1 MGRCLFKII
10 VLSILGCIAFFCIRL
25 AYSIFE
31 EDIRNW
37 RNSVQQE
44 EVANISASVSDLIL
58 EHNVTIE
65 GQNGMNIYSKQVY
78 KNLEGTTCYYMLRF
92 FDDNGKPL
100 KGKTYK
106 DEDGDFCMIGK
117 IEPDSDNCVNDQRIF
132 VAYNQFDIPDNG
144 TVHFLCDI
152 RLFII
157 DQKGD
162 RIELA
167 YSNPCRFHLS
177 Y

>member
-44 EVANISASVSDLIL
+44 EVANISASVSDLTL

-92 FDDNGKPL
+92 FDDKE
-100 KGKTYK
+100 K
-106 DEDGDFCMIGK
+106 
-117 IEPDSDNCVNDQRIF
+117 RIRMKMEIF
-132 VAYNQFDIPDNG
+132 A
-144 TVHFLCDI
+144 
-152 RLFII
+152 
-157 DQKGD
+157 
-162 RIELA
+162 
-167 YSNPCRFHLS
+167 
-177 Y
+177 